1 VQKSRYFLRAFR
13 WGVCVQAG
21 DNQMAFIIFGVA
33 IGALCALLRY
43 PVLAMVPLSALLAV
57 AAVLNGIIT
66 HAHPGVIAIE
76 VFGSVAASQLTYA
89 SVSLTHHLVRSR
101 KLVLEVQ
108 AAIGQELR
116 TELEVPRSL
125 PPELSAL
132 VTQL

>member
-1 VQKSRYFLRAFR
+1 MAPGKR
-13 WGVCVQAG
+13 VQAG
-21 DNQMAFIIFGVA
+21 DKQMAFIIFGVA
-33 IGALCALLRY
+33 IGALCALRRY
-43 PVLAMVPLSALLAV
+43 PVLVMVPLSALLAV

-76 VFGSVAASQLTYA
+76 VFGSIALAQFMYA
-89 SVSLTHHLVRSR
+89 SISLTHHLVRSR

-116 TELEVPRSL
+116 TELKVPRSL

-132 VTQL
+132 VTQLQFA

>member
-1 VQKSRYFLRAFR
+1 
-13 WGVCVQAG
+13 
-21 DNQMAFIIFGVA
+21 MAFIIFGVA